1 MKEVLHT
8 LTPRRVRPLVNKPL
22 KQTWDLDSFFAGGSD
37 SPAFL
42 AYLKTLKENISAFKI
57 KIRAAKSPQS
67 AADDSELQEL
77 VDLLQK
83 ILKNIHEADSFVSCL
98 LADNQQDK
106 KAVLLSGQIK
116 TLYAEFLSSLTG
128 FDQILIAIPDR
139 VWDGLLRQDFFAKI
153 AFPLTERRA
162 LAKEKLPPEQEALIN
177 DLAVDGYHG
186 WGDMYNTA
194 VSHFRMVVEENGN
207 MVELSAGQAFNRL
220 HTDNPEERSR
230 LFELWEKTWADK
242 ADFCA
247 DALNHLAGF
256 RLQMYKHRGWKTVHK
271 EPLAINRMEEK
282 TLHVMWE
289 VIDRSKD
296 VFVDYLHRKAR
307 LMGLEKLGWADVDAS
322 IGKAAQK
329 ISYEEGAEMILEQFE
344 SFSPKMAEFSEKAFE
359 NGWIEAED
367 RAGKRPGGFCTSFP
381 VAGETRIFMTYSGT
395 ANNVSTL
402 AHELGHG
409 YHQHVMNDMPALAQE
424 YAMNVA
430 ETAST
435 LAEMIVADAAVKK
448 ASTDEE
454 RIVLLEDKIQRA
466 VAFFM
471 NIHAR
476 FIFETN
482 FYEERSQ
489 GLVSAERLN
498 ELMVHAQKQ
507 AFKDSLSS
515 YHPHFWAAKL
525 HFYATDVPFYN
536 FPYTFGYLFSAGIYA
551 KALEAGA
558 SFEDQYISLL
568 RDTGSMTVE
577 DLAQKHLG
585 VDLTKPDFWQS
596 AVDMAIE
603 DVKQFMALTDA
614 KVQG

>member
-1 MKEVLHT
+1 
-8 LTPRRVRPLVNKPL
+8 VRLLFNKPL
-22 KQTWDLDSFFAGGSD
+22 SQTWDLDSFFAGGSE
-37 SPAFL
+37 SPALLDFL
-42 AYLKTLKENISAFKI
+42 KNLKEDIAAFKS
-57 KIRAAKSPQS
+57 KVHLTKPLQNAS
-67 AADDSELQEL
+67 DSKGLEDL
-77 VDLLQK
+77 VQLLQA

-98 LADNQQDK
+98 MADNQKDK

-116 TLYAEFLSSLTG
+116 TLYAEYLSSLTD
-128 FDQILIAIPDR
+128 FDQILTGTKDQ
-139 VWDGLLRQDFFAKI
+139 VWADLLKLDAFAEI

-162 LAKEKLPPEQEALIN
+162 LAKENLPPEQEALIN
-177 DLAVDGYHG
+177 DLAIDGYHG
-186 WGDMYNTA
+186 WGDMYNTT
-194 VSHFRMVVEENGN
+194 VSQFRMPVEEGGKT
-207 MVELSAGQAFNRL
+207 VELSAGQGFNRL
-220 HTDNPEERSR
+220 HTENLEERTR
-230 LFELWEKTWADK
+230 LFELWEQSWADK
-242 ADFCA
+242 ADYCA
-247 DALNHLAGF
+247 EALNHLGGF
-256 RLQMYKHRGWKTVHK
+256 RLQMYKHRGWKSIHK
-271 EPLAINRMEEK
+271 EPLEINRMSEK
-282 TLHVMWE
+282 TLHVMWD

-296 VFVDYLHRKAR
+296 IFVEYLNRKAK
-307 LMGLEKLGWADVDAS
+307 LMGLEKLAWVDVDAPL
-322 IGKAAQK
+322 GEAAQK
-329 ISYEEGAEMILEQFE
+329 ISFDDGAKIILDQFE
-344 SFSPKMAEFSEKAFE
+344 SFSPKMAAFSKKAFE
-359 NGWIEAED
+359 HSWIEAED

-381 VAGETRIFMTYSGT
+381 IAGETRIFMTYGGT

-409 YHQHVMNDMPALAQE
+409 YHQHVMNDMPALAQQ

-435 LAEMIVADAAVKK
+435 LAEMIVSDAAVKK

-454 RIVLLEDKIQRA
+454 RVILLEDKIQRTI
-466 VAFFM
+466 AFFM

-482 FYEERSQ
+482 FYEERSK
-489 GLVSAERLN
+489 GLVSVERLN
-498 ELMVHAQKQ
+498 ELMVSAQKK

-525 HFYATDVPFYN
+525 HFYSTEVPFYN

-551 KALEAGA
+551 KAQEAGPA
-558 SFEDQYISLL
+558 FEDQYISLL

-577 DLAQKHLG
+577 QLAQKHLS

-614 KVQG
+614 KVLS